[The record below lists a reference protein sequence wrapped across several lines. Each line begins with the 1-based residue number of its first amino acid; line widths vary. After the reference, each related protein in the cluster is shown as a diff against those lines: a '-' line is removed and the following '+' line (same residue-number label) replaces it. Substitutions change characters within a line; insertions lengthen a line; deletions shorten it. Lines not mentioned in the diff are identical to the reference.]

1 LVCCQRVGERGKSD
15 EYFVLHDPLSNYSEW
30 QDWDLR
36 YGDEHNS
43 CARCQTGAK
52 LYTIILK
59 VRKKGTVWLTR
70 AFTEMRGALGVV
82 ASNDGFGAV
91 SLQAE
96 CKDARNC
103 TGLGYADGPR
113 GWGVK
118 CMWCVPGRGCR
129 VNLVKNVGFWVIKLA
144 GEGRERG
151 NHASLVGS
159 HRARG

>member
-1 LVCCQRVGERGKSD
+1 LG
-15 EYFVLHDPLSNYSEW
+15 
-30 QDWDLR
+30 

-43 CARCQTGAK
+43 WARCQTGAK

-59 VRKKGTVWLTR
+59 VGKKGTVWPTR
-70 AFTEMRGALGVV
+70 AFTEMGGALGVV

-103 TGLGYADGPR
+103 TGLGFRDGSR

-118 CMWCVPGRGCR
+118 SMFTIDRTAHEEIGFFPG
-129 VNLVKNVGFWVIKLA
+129 A
-144 GEGRERG
+144 
-151 NHASLVGS
+151 
-159 HRARG
+159 

>member
-1 LVCCQRVGERGKSD
+1 MGERGKSD
-15 EYFVLHDPLSNYSEW
+15 EYFVLHDPVLNYSEW
-30 QDWDLR
+30 QDWDLG

-43 CARCQTGAK
+43 CARCRTGAK
-52 LYTIILK
+52 LSTRILK
-59 VRKKGTVWLTR
+59 VGKKGTVRPTR
-70 AFTEMRGALGVV
+70 AFAEMRGALGVV

-96 CKDARNC
+96 CKGARNC
-103 TGLGYADGPR
+103 TGLGYTDGPR

-118 CMWCVPGRGCR
+118 SMWCIPGRGCR

-151 NHASLVGS
+151 NYASLVGS